1 MKKLDKESVIGISAL
16 LVHAAN
22 IDEIYST
29 HEKELVKEFIKSYL
43 KNDDSNEIL
52 KKAEEIE
59 NNSNQLLN
67 YTNIIK
73 QKSLEIKKDIIA
85 HLWKVI
91 ISDNTVDQY
100 ESNLMRRIC
109 GLIYFPDKESAE
121 IKLQIMNNK

>member
-1 MKKLDKESVIGISAL
+1 MNKLDKESILGIAAL

-22 IDEIYST
+22 IDGIYSS
-29 HEKELVKEFIKSYL
+29 HEKELICNFIKSYL
-43 KNDDSNEIL
+43 DDDANLIL

-73 QKSLEIKKDIIA
+73 GNSLEIKKDIIE

-91 ISDNTVDQY
+91 ISDNKVDQY

-109 GLIYFPDKESAE
+109 GLIYFSDKECGE
-121 IKLQIMNNK
+121 IKLKLTKK

>member
-1 MKKLDKESVIGISAL
+1 MNKLDKESILGIAAL

-22 IDEIYST
+22 IDGIYSS
-29 HEKELVKEFIKSYL
+29 HEKELICNFIKSYL
-43 KNDDSNEIL
+43 DDDANLIL

-73 QKSLEIKKDIIA
+73 GNSLEIKKDIIE

-91 ISDNTVDQY
+91 ISDNKVDQY

-109 GLIYFPDKESAE
+109 GLIYFSDKECGE
-121 IKLQIMNNK
+121 IKLKLTKNK

>member
-1 MKKLDKESVIGISAL
+1 MNKLDKESILGIAAL

-22 IDEIYST
+22 IDGIYSS
-29 HEKELVKEFIKSYL
+29 HEKELICNFIKSYL
-43 KNDDSNEIL
+43 DDDANLIL

-73 QKSLEIKKDIIA
+73 GNSLEIKKDIIE

-91 ISDNTVDQY
+91 ISDNNVDQY

-109 GLIYFPDKESAE
+109 GLIYFSDKECGE
-121 IKLQIMNNK
+121 IKLKLINNK